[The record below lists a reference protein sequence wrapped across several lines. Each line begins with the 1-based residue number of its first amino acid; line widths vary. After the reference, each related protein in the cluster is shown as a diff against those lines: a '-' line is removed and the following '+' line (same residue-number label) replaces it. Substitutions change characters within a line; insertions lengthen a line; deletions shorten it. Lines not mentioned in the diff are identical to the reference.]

1 MSFMHRFF
9 QGVEY
14 LQQAKL
20 DVPFW
25 AWNSV
30 ISLHSL
36 GSYFCLIPF
45 YGYHGLSFFIKMNER
60 FCKNMLSKSVRTA
73 TAYPHR

>member
-20 DVPFW
+20 DAPFW

-30 ISLHSL
+30 MERMHLH
-36 GSYFCLIPF
+36 
-45 YGYHGLSFFIKMNER
+45 ER
-60 FCKNMLSKSVRTA
+60 VWG
-73 TAYPHR
+73 HRDEGVSP